1 VDISA
6 DHMVCDL
13 TTFESMAQRFGRV
26 NRYGLR
32 DDTRIDVVYPAEF
45 DEKHPLTSAWQ
56 ATLSLL
62 DRLRGD
68 ASPLSLRSLDR
79 AECEK
84 AFAPAPDIP
93 HATDILFDAWA
104 LTSIRGSMP
113 GRPPVEPYLHGIA
126 EWAPPETYVAW
137 RKEVELITDDLLV
150 EHPPDELLDEYPLKP
165 HELLRD
171 RSDRIYKYLQTLAE
185 RYSDAP
191 VWLVDERGEVDP
203 LELADLAKRQRKD
216 DINNRTVLLPPG
228 IGNLTSGILGDS
240 GDPAEDVADVLEG
253 PDQRLR
259 IFSDD
264 PEYDAKTAKMRCVRG
279 IELPSN
285 EDSDEP
291 PTWDWFER
299 IPEGGGRPANCDVPW
314 QSHVD
319 KVIDNAERIVQRL
332 NLPDAVRQAV
342 VLAARLHDHGKRC
355 ETFQIALGNPDF
367 PHTVLAKSR
376 RRAAV
381 RIGEPYRHEFSSV
394 LEAQDAQAHPEFH
407 ELSDDLR
414 DLALHLIAA
423 HHGRARPHFSI
434 EEAVCPGRASEAQ
447 ELAIE
452 TPRRF
457 ARLQRKYGRWGLAYL
472 ESLLRAADWA
482 ASAAEMEAAS

>member
-32 DDTRIDVVYPAEF
+32 DDTRIDVIYPAEF

-62 DRLRGD
+62 ERLGGD

-79 AECEK
+79 AEREM
-84 AFAPAPDIP
+84 AFAPEPAILP
-93 HATDILFDAWA
+93 ATDILFDAWA

-113 GRPPVEPYLHGIA
+113 GRPAVEPYLHGVA

-137 RKEVELITDDLLV
+137 RKEVKLITDDLLV
-150 EHPPDELLDEYPLKP
+150 EHPPQELIDEYPLKP

-171 RSDRIYKYLQTLAE
+171 RSDRIYKYLQALAE
-185 RYSDAP
+185 RYPDAP
-191 VWLVDERGEVDP
+191 VWLVDERGRVEP
-203 LELADLAKRQRKD
+203 LKLAELRNRQRRD

-228 IGNLTSGILGDS
+228 IGKLTGGMLDDS
-240 GDPAEDVADVLEG
+240 GESADDVADVLEG
-253 PDQRLR
+253 PDQRIRLHP
-259 IFSDD
+259 DD
-264 PEYDAKTAKMRCVRG
+264 DDDESKTAKTRRMRCVRS
-279 IELPSN
+279 IELSGN
-285 EDSDEP
+285 EDGDEP

-314 QSHVD
+314 QVHVD
-319 KVIDNAERIVQRL
+319 DVIENAERIVQRI
-332 NLPDAVRQAV
+332 NLPDAVRKAV
-342 VLAARLHDHGKRC
+342 TLAAKLHDDGKRC
-355 ETFQIALGNPDF
+355 ETFQLALGNRNPNII
-367 PHTVLAKSR
+367 LAKSKN
-376 RRAAV
+376 RAAV
-381 RIGEPYRHEFSSV
+381 RIGEPFRHEFASV
-394 LEAQDAQAHPEFH
+394 LEAKSH
-407 ELSDDLR
+407 SDFQKLAEDIR

-434 EEAVCPGRASEAQ
+434 EEAVCPVRASEAG
-447 ELAIE
+447 ELAVE

-457 ARLQRKYGRWGLAYL
+457 ARLQRRYGRWGLAYL